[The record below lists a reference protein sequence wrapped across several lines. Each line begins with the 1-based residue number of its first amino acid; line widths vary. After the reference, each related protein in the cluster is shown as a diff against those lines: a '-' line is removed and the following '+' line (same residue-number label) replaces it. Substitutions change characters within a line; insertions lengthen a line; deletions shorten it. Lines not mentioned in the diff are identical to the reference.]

1 MKITLLCE
9 NMVSEKVWD
18 CGLAEW
24 GFSAFIE
31 KDNTKILFD
40 FGTSDVY
47 IKNAKALGI
56 DLGKVDFL
64 VLSHHHNDHFGGI
77 HYHPFKTKKTFITH
91 PDVPSKLPEKDAIK
105 LKQDF
110 EILTSKKPLEFAKD
124 CFYLGQIP
132 RTTDFE
138 NGDYEDDDMHDDSA
152 LVFKTSKGSVIVTGC
167 SHAGICNI
175 CEYAKKVTGQKL
187 YAVIGGF
194 HLFEDNLKAFEGT
207 MRYLEKEKVE
217 KLSPMH
223 CVEFSLLAKMQQKF
237 GFKKYS
243 AGDVINIEER

>member
-9 NMVSEKVWD
+9 NMISEKLRD

-31 KDNTKILFD
+31 KDDTKILFD
-40 FGTSDVY
+40 LGTSDVY
-47 IKNAKALGI
+47 IKNAKVLGI
-56 DLGKVDFL
+56 DLEQVNFL
-64 VLSHHHNDHFGGI
+64 VISHHHNDHIGGI
-77 HYHPFKTKKTFITH
+77 HYHQFKVKKKLITH
-91 PDVPSKLPEKDAIK
+91 PDVPGKLPEKDAIK

-110 EILTSKKPLEFAKD
+110 EVITSKEPLEFAPD

-132 RTTDFE
+132 RVTDFE

-152 LVFKTSKGSVIVTGC
+152 LVFKTLKGAVIVTGC

-175 CEYAKKVTGQKL
+175 CEYAKEVTGQKL

-194 HLFEDNLKAFEGT
+194 YLFKDNLKAFEET
-207 MRYLEKEKVE
+207 MKYFEKEKVE
-217 KLSPMH
+217 KLLPMH
-223 CVEFSLLAKMQQKF
+223 CIEFSLLAKMQQKF

-243 AGDVINIEER
+243 SGDVINIEEK

>member
-9 NMVSEKVWD
+9 NMISEKLWD

-31 KDNTKILFD
+31 KDGKKILFD

-47 IKNAKALGI
+47 VKNAKALRI
-56 DLGKVDFL
+56 NLEQTDFV
-64 VLSHHHNDHFGGI
+64 VLSHHHNDHIGGI
-77 HYHPFKTKKTFITH
+77 HYHPFKTKKKLITH
-91 PDVPSKLPEKDAIK
+91 PDVPVKLPKKDAIK

-110 EILTSKKPLEFAKD
+110 ELITSKEPLEFAAN

-132 RTTDFE
+132 RVTDFE
-138 NGDYEDDDMHDDSA
+138 NGGYENDDMHDDSA
-152 LVFKTSKGSVIVTGC
+152 LVFKTSKGAVVVTGC

-175 CEYAKKVTGQKL
+175 CEYAKEVTGQKL
-187 YAVIGGF
+187 HAVIGGF

-207 MRYLEKEKVE
+207 MKYFEKEKP
-217 KLSPMH
+217 KHLLPMH
-223 CVEFSLLAKMQQKF
+223 CVEFPLLAKMQQKF

-243 AGDVINIEER
+243 AGDVITLT

>member
-9 NMVSEKVWD
+9 NMISAEVWD

-24 GFSAFIE
+24 GFSALIE

-40 FGTSDVY
+40 FGRSDVY
-47 IKNAKALGI
+47 LKNAKCLHI
-56 DLGKVDFL
+56 DLESTDFL
-64 VLSHHHNDHFGGI
+64 ALSHHHSDHFGGL
-77 HYHPFKTKKTFITH
+77 HHHQFTSKKKLITH
-91 PDVPSKLPEKDAIK
+91 PDVPLKLS
-105 LKQDF
+105 KQDSEMLSRDF
-110 EILTSKKPLEFAKD
+110 ELITSKEPFEFVPD

-138 NGDYEDDDMHDDSA
+138 NGNYEDDDMHDDSA
-152 LVFKTSKGSVIVTGC
+152 LVFKTSKGAVVVTGC
-167 SHAGICNI
+167 SHAGVCNI
-175 CEYAKKVTGQKL
+175 CEYAKEITGQKL
-187 YAVIGGF
+187 HAVIGGF

-207 MRYLEKEKVE
+207 MNYFENEKIE
-217 KLSPMH
+217 KLLPMH

-243 AGDVINIEER
+243 AGDVINIEEA

>member
-40 FGTSDVY
+40 FGNSDVY
-47 IKNAKALGI
+47 VKNAKALGI
-56 DLGKVDFL
+56 DLEQADFL
-64 VLSHHHNDHFGGI
+64 ALSHHHNDHIGGI
-77 HYHPFKTKKTFITH
+77 HYHPFRSKKKLIVHT
-91 PDVPSKLPEKDAIK
+91 DVPSKLSKKDAEK
-105 LKQDF
+105 LKDF
-110 EILTSKKPLEFAKD
+110 EVITSSDTLEFTKD

-132 RTTDFE
+132 RITDFE
-138 NGDYEDDDMHDDSA
+138 NGNYEDDDMHDDSA
-152 LVFKTSKGSVIVTGC
+152 LAFRTNKGVVIVTGC
-167 SHAGICNI
+167 SHAGVCNI
-175 CEYAKKVTGQKL
+175 CEYAKKVTEQKL

-194 HLFEDNLKAFEGT
+194 HLFEDNPKAFKGT
-207 MRYLEKEKVE
+207 MKYFENENIEML
-217 KLSPMH
+217 LPMH

-243 AGDVINIEER
+243 AGDTIDINE